1 MDMEVKEDTSESN
14 TPEVG
19 ESLMEY
25 ITRIENKLHDLSGK
39 LEEELV
45 RCRNNSPL
53 ETQDENNIQMRM
65 ILRGEHIIRTLD
77 SISNDVTNAEE
88 GIVNPE
94 RFTRFCLTCQR
105 NGEGGT
111 PEESDDELAA
121 GMEDM
126 EVEDGQPEPPRRIGM

>member
-1 MDMEVKEDTSESN
+1 MDIEVNPSESN

-19 ESLMEY
+19 ESLREY

-45 RCRNNSPL
+45 RCRNNSPF
-53 ETQDENNIQMRM
+53 ETQDENDIQMRM
-65 ILRGEHIIRTLD
+65 MLRGEHIIRTLD
-77 SISNDVTNAEE
+77 SISNEVANAEE

-94 RFTRFCLTCQR
+94 RYTRFCLTCRQ
-105 NGEGGT
+105 NGEGDT
-111 PEESDDELAA
+111 PEESGDELAA

-126 EVEDGQPEPPRRIGM
+126 EVEDRLQGPPRRIGR

>member
-1 MDMEVKEDTSESN
+1 MDMEVKENTSESN
-14 TPEVG
+14 TPGVE

-25 ITRIENKLHDLSGK
+25 ITRIENKLHNLSGK
-39 LEEELV
+39 LEEELM
-45 RCRNNSPL
+45 RRRNNSPF
-53 ETQDENNIQMRM
+53 ETQAENDIQMRM
-65 ILRGEHIIRTLD
+65 MLRGEHIIRTLD

-105 NGEGGT
+105 NGEGDT
-111 PEESDDELAA
+111 PEESDDELAT

-126 EVEDGQPEPPRRIGM
+126 EVEDRQQEPRRAGR